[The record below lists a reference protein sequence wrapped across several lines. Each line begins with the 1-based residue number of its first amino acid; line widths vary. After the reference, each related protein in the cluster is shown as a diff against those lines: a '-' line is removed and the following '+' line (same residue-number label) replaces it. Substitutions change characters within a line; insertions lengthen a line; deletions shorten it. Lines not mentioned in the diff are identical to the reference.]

1 MPSNKASQSSSFQSR
16 LKVCARVWSANLT
29 KDANKNLGRYLSLIR
44 VKTTSQEKDGKLDI
58 IATASPKRKDAPVA
72 RAYEFGSGI
81 HSRSTKR
88 SRFQQG
94 AKGFIRIA
102 PKGKKV
108 LAFFWDKVSHETPA
122 GKKFR
127 GVSAK
132 TGKALFRYVDHPGV
146 VAANGGRGYLA
157 PAIAKVRK
165 QMREDIPK
173 EIRAEVV
180 GSFRRVFKKG

>member
-1 MPSNKASQSSSFQSR
+1 MPSSKDSKSSGFQSR
-16 LKVCARVWSANLT
+16 LKARARVWSANLT
-29 KDANKNLGRYLSLIR
+29 KEANKNLGKYISLIR
-44 VKTTSQEKDGKLDI
+44 VKTTSQEKNGKLDI
-58 IATASPKRKDAPVA
+58 VAVASSKRKDAPVA

-108 LAFFWDKVSHETPA
+108 LAFFWDKVSHTTPA

-127 GVSAK
+127 GVSTM

-146 VAANGGRGYLA
+146 VAANGGRGYMA

-173 EIRAEVV
+173 DIREEVV
-180 GSFRRVFKKG
+180 GSFRRVFKK